1 MLLVNGEAWQG
12 QSLNAKRRRTL
23 LFHFHSA
30 LKLIEEHAKARV
42 PSGAAKA
49 RPETIAELLCHHT
62 RQSKSRRNR

>member
-12 QSLNAKRRRTL
+12 LSLNAKRRRTL
-23 LFHFHSA
+23 LFNLA
-30 LKLIEEHAKARV
+30 WKLIEEHAEARV

-49 RPETIAELLCHHT
+49 RPETIAGSLCHHT